1 MKIKNVHLNNFRNNE
16 HVQFQTRFK
25 NLVERLS
32 AKILKIEA
40 LFNTYL
46 LLYSQEIEAFDVIRK
61 SDLVQLSEDADDLR
75 DNTFRGM
82 CHILESAHKHFRSE
96 VREAAARLQVVFDYY
111 GDLANET
118 REGETADMSKF
129 IVELKGKYAADVA
142 IVGLTEWVTEL
153 KTNND
158 AFDQLKQ
165 NKTTEASV
173 RTQLKMKQER
183 AKVDIAYSNIVAQIN
198 ALILVEGETNY
209 TVVTNELNA
218 LIDEYNIIIAKRKG
232 SSEKDSSTE
241 AAK

>member
-25 NLVERLS
+25 SLVERLS

-46 LLYSQEIEAFDVIRK
+46 LLFALEIEAFDVIRK
-61 SDLVQLSEDADDLR
+61 SDFVQLSEDADDLR

-96 VREAAARLQVVFDYY
+96 VREAAARLQVVFDHY

-118 REGETADMSKF
+118 REGETADMNKF
-129 IVELKGKYAADVA
+129 IADLNGKYAADVT
-142 IVGLTEWVTEL
+142 IVGLAEWVLEL
-153 KTNND
+153 KKNND

-165 NKTTEASV
+165 NKTTETSV

-183 AKVDIAYSNIVAQIN
+183 AKVDIAYSNIIAQIN
-198 ALILVEGETNY
+198 ALILVEGEANY
-209 TVVTNELNA
+209 TVITNELNA
-218 LIDEYNIIIAKRKG
+218 LIDEYNNIIAKRKG
-232 SSEKDSSTE
+232 SSEKDNSTE